1 MKFYN
6 QNLIIQLMENQL
18 QILQFKIKTLQHLLN
33 KKK

>member
-1 MKFYN
+1 MKFHN

-33 KKK
+33 